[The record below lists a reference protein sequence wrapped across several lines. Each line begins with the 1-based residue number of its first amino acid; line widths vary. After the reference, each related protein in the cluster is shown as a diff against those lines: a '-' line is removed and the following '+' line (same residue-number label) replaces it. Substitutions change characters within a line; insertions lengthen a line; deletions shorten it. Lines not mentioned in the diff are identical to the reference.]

1 MSVRT
6 VQVKSKGEAKY
17 VELSVEGF
25 WTRVQ
30 LPPPPPQYSP
40 AHSYEV
46 LDFLFFVGSTPL
58 TGDGYSGCNVLPVN
72 LFEHNIGEIIND
84 HPDIQGYVVG
94 LEIQYRDM
102 DWGCLAGNRDI
113 WQYPD

>member
-1 MSVRT
+1 VSVRT

-30 LPPPPPQYSP
+30 LPPPPPIKHQMPPNERY
-40 AHSYEV
+40 
-46 LDFLFFVGSTPL
+46 FFVFWLYPINRG
-58 TGDGYSGCNVLPVN
+58 GDGLSGSNVLPVN
-72 LFEHNIGEIIND
+72 FFEHNIGEIIND
-84 HPDIQGYVVG
+84 YPDIQGYVVD
-94 LEIQYRDM
+94 LRIQYRDM
-102 DWGCLAGNRDI
+102 DWSRLAGNRDI